1 MEDVEMGEAEGE
13 RRAEVEEEEE
23 EEEKEAENED
33 NAEEEEEKEE
43 EGREEEDER
52 EGEVEDEA
60 TREEASGFVSCYT
73 AQPVVG
79 VGDGRT
85 DGQTGSTSALRLRCT
100 PRRRATD
107 KVRRDWAL
115 HPRRRVVVAEQESSI
130 GRLQD
135 PTSLAGKW
143 FRV

>member
-1 MEDVEMGEAEGE
+1 MEDVEIGEAEGE

-33 NAEEEEEKEE
+33 NAEEEEDKKEE
-43 EGREEEDER
+43 EGEEEDEG

-79 VGDGRT
+79 EGVGDGRT
-85 DGQTGSTSALRLRCT
+85 DGRTDGPGVRVLSEMKTPPALRLRCT

-107 KVRRDWAL
+107 KVRRDWLL
-115 HPRRRVVVAEQESSI
+115 HPRRRCCC
-130 GRLQD
+130 
-135 PTSLAGKW
+135 
-143 FRV
+143 